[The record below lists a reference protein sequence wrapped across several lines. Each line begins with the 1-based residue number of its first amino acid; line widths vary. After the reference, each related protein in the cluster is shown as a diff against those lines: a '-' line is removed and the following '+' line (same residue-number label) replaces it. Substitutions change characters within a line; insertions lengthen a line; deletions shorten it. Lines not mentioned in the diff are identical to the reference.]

1 MKDMTEKYMY
11 MVQSFECDM
20 TLARDGKHPLELDF
34 NNERVLKDVNLL
46 EELSFELRHGNAKI
60 VQVKEYEDVS
70 NERLKK
76 IISNLLYRLE
86 ERAVSD
92 NISEIIKESVELGD
106 FAMNE
111 LKIID
116 DDIYKYYKK
125 WWGEE

>member
-1 MKDMTEKYMY
+1 
-11 MVQSFECDM
+11 M

-34 NNERVLKDVNLL
+34 NNEKVLKDINLL
-46 EELSFELRHGNAKI
+46 EELSFELRHGSAKI
-60 VQVKEYEDVS
+60 VQVKEDEDIS
-70 NERLKK
+70 TKRLKK

-86 ERAVSD
+86 ERAISD
-92 NISEIIKESVELGD
+92 NISEIIKESVEQGD
-106 FAMNE
+106 FTMDE

>member
-34 NNERVLKDVNLL
+34 NNERVLKDINLL

-60 VQVKEYEDVS
+60 VQVKEDEDVS
-70 NERLKK
+70 TKRLKK

-86 ERAVSD
+86 ERAISD
-92 NISEIIKESVELGD
+92 NISEIIKESVEQGD
-106 FAMNE
+106 FTMNE